1 MAFVRVFA
9 FDSAA
14 FSVCWTDTFREYK
27 DPMRIRTLISMVNRG
42 LSIPVTQSL
51 TILQNL
57 GGEELRKFLQE

>member
-1 MAFVRVFA
+1 MAFVRVLA

-14 FSVCWTDTFREYK
+14 LSVCWADTVREYK
-27 DPMRIRTLISMVNRG
+27 DPTSIRTLISMVNRG

-51 TILQNL
+51 TISQNL